1 MDLAKIPITE
11 DELAAQMP
19 LAYNDKRYLSLIYD
33 GECLNLLVILNSM
46 YNDMSILVR
55 QVNGTM
61 QTLDR
66 LLKTQQDT
74 LDSVNNLLDSNE
86 EGNKATRELIHMLD
100 DGGIINE

>member
-11 DELAAQMP
+11 AELAAQMP

-61 QTLDR
+61 QSLDR
-66 LLKTQQDT
+66 LLKINQ
-74 LDSVNNLLDSNE
+74 DSVNKLLESNE
-86 EGNKATRELIHMLD
+86 EGNKATRELIHMID
-100 DGGIINE
+100 DRGA